1 MQTTDCRLQIYFSHL
16 FLVAFWV
23 LLYDVLLGCK
33 DCANYF
39 PSQDKAFWVLLY
51 DVLLAFKDC
60 ASYFHRNLIFLG
72 RETLFKKCT
81 HTK

>member
-1 MQTTDCRLQIYFSHL
+1 MLVLTRLWKLLSNFGQYKMQTTDWRLQIYFSHL

-23 LLYDVLLGCK
+23 LLYDV
-33 DCANYF
+33 
-39 PSQDKAFWVLLY
+39 VL
-51 DVLLAFKDC
+51 ACKDC

-72 RETLFKKCT
+72 RETLLKKCT